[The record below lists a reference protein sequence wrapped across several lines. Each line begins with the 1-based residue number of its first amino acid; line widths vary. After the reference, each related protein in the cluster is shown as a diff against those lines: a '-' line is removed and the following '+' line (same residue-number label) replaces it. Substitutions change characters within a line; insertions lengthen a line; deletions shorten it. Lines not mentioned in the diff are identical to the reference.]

1 MVYWLSCIT
10 NTMSVKN
17 QKLEDIFYGAT
28 YGDFLFQ
35 PQFSV
40 VKTRKDVD
48 LTMPLSRNLF
58 IKIPVVGANMD
69 TVTGEKMMQTLS
81 LEGCFGFLDRNC
93 SIDDQ
98 AERVKYVKRQYSFV
112 IENPIVLSKK
122 NTIAEAKQLSKINN
136 VSSILIEDKSGGR
149 ILAGILSHRDILAAE
164 GQSQQLVSKFMV
176 PFRKL
181 IVAKPSVG
189 IIEAEK
195 IMLENRVEKLP
206 LVGEGRQIKGLIT
219 MRDLRL
225 VKQKPYSTKD
235 KKGKLVVGA
244 TVGAAGD
251 YMDRSEVL
259 IKAGVDCI
267 LMDVAHAH
275 SVVVKDAVKNFRSK
289 FKGIELI
296 CGNVATGSAAKFL
309 IDLGVDAV
317 KVGIGSGK
325 GCRTRLETGA
335 GVPQIQA
342 IRDVFLAIKGKVPI
356 IADGGVKNDKDIFLA
371 IAAGASTVMLGS
383 MLSGTD
389 ETPGI
394 LMEDPATKQKYKFY
408 RGMTSP
414 EAMVD
419 GTIGDNFEEVLG
431 TPAEGQS
438 LRAPYVGSVIDIIK
452 RIRGHLQS
460 AVSYAGEK
468 TLYNAHKKIS
478 QNPEDYLTRLTPASQ
493 KESFER

>member
-1 MVYWLSCIT
+1 
-10 NTMSVKN
+10 MSAKN
-17 QKLEDIFYGAT
+17 LKLEDIFFGAT
-28 YGDFLFQ
+28 YGDFLFR
-35 PQFSV
+35 PQYSV
-40 VKTRKDVD
+40 VKTRKDTD

-58 IKIPVVGANMD
+58 IKTPVVGANMD
-69 TVTGEKMMQTLS
+69 TVTREKMMQVLS

-98 AERVKYVKRQYSFV
+98 VERVKYVKRQYSFV
-112 IENPIVLSKK
+112 IENPIVLSRK

-136 VSSILIEDKSGGR
+136 VSSILIEEKLGSR

-164 GQSQQLVSKFMV
+164 GLLQQPVSNFMT

-181 IVAKPSVG
+181 IVAKPGVSIV
-189 IIEAEK
+189 EAEK

-206 LVGEGRQIKGLIT
+206 LVGEARQIKGLIT

-235 KKGKLVVGA
+235 KKGKLMVGA

-251 YMDRSEVL
+251 YMDRAEAL
-259 IKAGVDCI
+259 IKAGTDCI
-267 LMDVAHAH
+267 LMDVAHAY
-275 SVVVKDAVKNFRSK
+275 STVVKDAVINFRLK
-289 FKGIELI
+289 FKDIELI
-296 CGNVATGSAAKFL
+296 CGNIATGPAAKFL
-309 IDLGVDAV
+309 VDLGVDAV
-317 KVGIGSGK
+317 KVGVGPGK

-342 IRDVFLAIKGKVPI
+342 IRDVFLAIKDKVPL
-356 IADGGVKNDKDIFLA
+356 IADGGVNNDKDIFLA

-389 ETPGI
+389 EAPGI
-394 LMEDPATKQKYKFY
+394 LIEDPSTKQKYKFY

-414 EAMVD
+414 EAVAD
-419 GTIGDNFEEVLG
+419 GAVGDNLEEMLG

-438 LRAPYVGSVIDIIK
+438 LRTPYVGSVIDIVK

-468 TLYNAHKKIS
+468 DLCGAHKKLS
-478 QNPEDYLTRLTPASQ
+478 SSPGEYLIRLSEAA
-493 KESFER
+493 KRESFER